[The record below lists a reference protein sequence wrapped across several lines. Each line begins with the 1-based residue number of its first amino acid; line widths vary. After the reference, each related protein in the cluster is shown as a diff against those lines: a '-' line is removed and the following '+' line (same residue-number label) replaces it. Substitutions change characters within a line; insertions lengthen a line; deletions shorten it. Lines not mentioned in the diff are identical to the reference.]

1 MGEPITAV
9 GARHHELSPGRLL
22 LHVDFSFATGAIATL
37 VMGTHQS
44 RATPMEWWQV
54 MGDHRRVE
62 VRNVHEVR
70 YYRAPQFKVDDR
82 DATLVDGEDT
92 LVWEPN
98 LTVAANED
106 HKGYLALLREF
117 ARLVQ
122 GESHVAPLID
132 AGERAMRVLEAMVQ
146 ASETGVAVRL

>member
-1 MGEPITAV
+1 MPEKLTGDARRTALQDLQ
-9 GARHHELSPGRLL
+9 GWAE
-22 LHVDFSFATGAIATL
+22 
-37 VMGTHQS
+37 
-44 RATPMEWWQV
+44 
-54 MGDHRRVE
+54 
-62 VRNVHEVR
+62 
-70 YYRAPQFKVDDR
+70 VDDR

-122 GESHVAPLID
+122 GEPHAAPLID
-132 AGERAMRVLEAMVQ
+132 AGAHAMRVLEAMVQ
-146 ASETGVAVRL
+146 ASEKILPCTQSA